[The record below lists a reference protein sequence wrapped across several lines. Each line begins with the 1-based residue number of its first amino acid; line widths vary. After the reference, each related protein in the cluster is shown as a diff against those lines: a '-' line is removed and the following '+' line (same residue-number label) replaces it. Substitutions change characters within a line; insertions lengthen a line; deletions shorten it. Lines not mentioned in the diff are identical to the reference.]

1 MPRHETS
8 RLKLSHGWLRGEDW
22 WGDPVSDNF
31 VKIDMLLNPVIQ
43 SMTEITPPPGGL
55 TVGDMYIVGPGATD
69 DWQDHDGD
77 LAVLSPDG
85 WIFALPTEGVRAR
98 LKNPAGWIWYNGET
112 WLGEEQTGED
122 DPAPIGTRYD
132 VSVSIGYEAE
142 PREVILV
149 FTIPEAMVLPNN
161 AVGSVGRCLVTP
173 LGILRLAIKRNGS
186 DVGTITFAANS
197 VKAEFSVVGDKT
209 FAAGDL
215 LSVHMPDSPPPGFQ
229 NYSATLRLLLKNNG
243 G

>member
-22 WGDPVSDNF
+22 WGDPVSENF
-31 VKIDMLLNPVIQ
+31 VLIDMLLNPVIR
-43 SMTEITPPPGGL
+43 SLTEIAPPAGGV
-55 TVGDMYIVGPGATD
+55 TVGDMYIVGPGGQG
-69 DWQDHDGD
+69 DWLDHDGD
-77 LAVLSPDG
+77 LAVQSPDG
-85 WIFALPTEGVRAR
+85 WIFARPTRGVRAR
-98 LKNPAGWIWYNGET
+98 LDNPAGWIWYDGEK
-112 WLGEEQTGED
+112 WLGEEQSGEN

-149 FTIPEAMVLPNN
+149 FTIPEAMVWPSG
-161 AVGSVGRCLVTP
+161 ATGSVGRALVSP
-173 LGILRLAIKRNGS
+173 LGILRLAVKRNGA
-186 DVGTITFAANS
+186 DVGTITFASNS

-215 LSVHMPDSPPPGFQ
+215 LSVHMPDSPPAGFE
-229 NYSATLRLLLKNNG
+229 NYSATLRLLLKK
-243 G
+243 